1 MTSGVLFT
9 TTELQRDTLQLDE
22 VVPED
27 DLGRLLTLTIIGHPD
42 VARCGEYTVLR
53 RAIPINRLEPTFCR
67 PDGRY
72 AGPLVDPFLSRKPV
86 FSIDPLGDRAGI
98 ERQHP
103 STDIVVDGTPLSDRL
118 EVGEQRLSQ
127 GAVIVLQD
135 RVVLLLHLRD
145 ELPTGADAQDLR
157 MVGSSDAIRR
167 VRRRVHAVGPTNAT
181 TLILGETGVGKELVA
196 DAIHRAS
203 ARASEPIVSVNVG
216 ALEPSVLTS
225 TLFGHTRGAFTGAL
239 GPRAGLFR
247 EANGGTLFLD
257 EIGDAPPGVQRAL
270 LRVLE
275 TREVVPVGSD
285 RPEPVDVR
293 LLAATDAHLTAARAD
308 GPIRAQLLH
317 RLAQFVIEV
326 PRLRDRAEDLSLL
339 FLHFVREQAAE
350 LGALD
355 RLMPE
360 GRTSTPWIRG
370 DTIAQLYAYG
380 WPGNIRELR
389 NLAIR
394 SVISSVA
401 LPTLVLDW
409 GVRGELLDVPDD
421 DRTPL
426 PSAGHAEQAKPRTTR
441 PLSDV
446 TDAELLAAL
455 AAADWRPVPAARA
468 LGISKT
474 SIYQLIRANP
484 SIPQSALL
492 EEAEIRRALA
502 ASPTVADAAR
512 ALRVPERGLRVR
524 MTTLGV
530 ESSD

>member
-1 MTSGVLFT
+1 MSSGATST

-22 VVPED
+22 VVSD
-27 DLGRLLTLTIIGHPD
+27 DEHRRLLTLTIIGHPD

-53 RAIPINRLEPTFCR
+53 RSLPINRLEPTFCR

-72 AGPLVDPFLSRKPV
+72 AGPLVDPFLSRNPLFSVDPV
-86 FSIDPLGDRAGI
+86 EDRAVV

-103 STDIVVDGTPLSDRL
+103 TADIVVDGGPLHDRVVL
-118 EVGEQRLSQ
+118 DERRLAQ
-127 GAVIVLQD
+127 GVVLVLQD

-145 ELPTGADAQDLR
+145 ELPTSADTHDLR
-157 MVGSSDAIRR
+157 MVGSSDAMRR
-167 VRRRVHAVGPTNAT
+167 VRRRIHAVGPTHAT

-216 ALEPSVLTS
+216 ALEPSVLSS
-225 TLFGHTRGAFTGAL
+225 TLFGHTRGAFTGAH

-247 EANGGTLFLD
+247 EADGGTLFLD
-257 EIGDAPPGVQRAL
+257 EIGDAPPSVQRAL

-275 TREVVPVGSD
+275 TREVVPIGSD

-293 LLAATDAHLTAARAD
+293 LLAATDAHLAAARAD

-326 PRLRDRAEDLSLL
+326 PRLRERAEDVALL

-355 RLMPE
+355 RLVPD
-360 GRTSTPWIRG
+360 GRSKSPWIRG

-380 WPGNIRELR
+380 WPGNVRELR

-394 SVISSVA
+394 SVISSVDG
-401 LPTLVLDW
+401 PTLRLDW
-409 GVRGELLDVPDD
+409 GVRGELIDAPDD

-426 PSAGHAEQAKPRTTR
+426 PTTRVAAVAASRATR
-441 PLSDV
+441 PLHEI
-446 TDAELLAAL
+446 TDEELMAAL
-455 AAADWRPVPAARA
+455 AAADWRPVPAARS

-474 SIYQLIRANP
+474 SIYQLIRSNP
-484 SIPQSALL
+484 SIPQSAHL
-492 EEAEIRRALA
+492 ERAEIREALA
-502 ASPTVADAAR
+502 AASGIAAAAR

-524 MTTLGV
+524 MTALGL
-530 ESSD
+530 EADD